1 MRLRP
6 VHFGVVM
13 TANLEIGYLT
23 PPVGLNLVVAMV
35 AFKKEFGEVV
45 RSILPFLVMML
56 IWLVIVCVYPALVI

>member
-45 RSILPFLVMML
+45 RSILPFLVLML

>member
-1 MRLRP
+1 

-45 RSILPFLVMML
+45 RSILPFLVLML